1 MTQMN
6 IQYISDENGKT
17 TGVIVPFDLWQE
29 IELEKET
36 AYLLKSSRMKQRLL
50 DAKNRKEG
58 IPFEEVRK
66 KVGIWPECVR
76 RPGIVGS
83 KRP

>member
-1 MTQMN
+1 MTQMS

-66 KVGIWPECVR
+66 KLGI
-76 RPGIVGS
+76 
-83 KRP
+83 